1 MMQAVAIT
9 PESSIEEQISRYIE
23 QQVRAVEGTYS
34 FRDGQP
40 GADGSPDPP
49 ASLPQSA
56 SLPGPPKSFEWD
68 VTNYSLLSG
77 TGSDADAAVPWSH
90 SGRSRSASTCQLRV
104 KMERPPLQV
113 GAARARV
120 TLYQLSC
127 AARTAAASRRAA
139 VSGCAALCWRL
150 LLRLTL
156 IAHTHESLPPPR
168 KPPPRNRRRRAETRS
183 SVRRSLTGAPLPSL
197 SGGRPSLVG
206 VAQELHAAAHRRR
219 GAAATWR
226 LRPRRPVPRALLGA
240 CLQVWRED
248 GGPLPERAAVLLSAV
263 TVDVAC
269 EAATSCGLEGGTL
282 RPLVSG
288 SASFTSLSFKTTSYN
303 LKGRHMHLMASLLVP
318 RVEATA
324 AVTDVRARAAS
335 PAAAK
340 AAMTL
345 AAGAA
350 GMPLPSTPDA
360 VAPGRWRR

>member
-1 MMQAVAIT
+1 M
-9 PESSIEEQISRYIE
+9 
-23 QQVRAVEGTYS
+23 
-34 FRDGQP
+34 
-40 GADGSPDPP
+40 
-49 ASLPQSA
+49 
-56 SLPGPPKSFEWD
+56 
-68 VTNYSLLSG
+68 
-77 TGSDADAAVPWSH
+77 
-90 SGRSRSASTCQLRV
+90 
-104 KMERPPLQV
+104 
-113 GAARARV
+113 
-120 TLYQLSC
+120 
-127 AARTAAASRRAA
+127 
-139 VSGCAALCWRL
+139 
-150 LLRLTL
+150 
-156 IAHTHESLPPPR
+156 
-168 KPPPRNRRRRAETRS
+168 
-183 SVRRSLTGAPLPSL
+183 
-197 SGGRPSLVG
+197 
-206 VAQELHAAAHRRR
+206 
-219 GAAATWR
+219 
-226 LRPRRPVPRALLGA
+226 PRALLGA

-324 AVTDVRARAAS
+324 AVTDVRVRAAS

-350 GMPLPSTPDA
+350 GVPLPSTPDA